1 MLLWRV
7 KLNRPTG
14 GRSAP
19 TQTKSKMSSESKRL
33 ITLTPKAQAL
43 LYTYSSGFH
52 GALESFYLGLELR
65 GLPVLDLASKIES
78 VRPPKVSTTQTK
90 SKMPP
95 NVKNTWTEADGSVV
109 VILRGFCHT
118 CADYVEYR
126 EGTEEVCANCE
137 TPEDEVESYVC
148 YDCCLNTNQSPEER
162 DKYNPLC
169 ESCWIKAEALTT
181 HTCDHC
187 DTSVTSYWPSG
198 SDDLLCADCFAKYT
212 RDQGDSEDWEDY
224 KTRHPYYVGA
234 ELDYDPLQSTK
245 VFLASVKQHVPELL
259 DACMDNIKLLQQQSR
274 EAVARQEKNLVL
286 MQEILDHL
294 TQ

>member
-137 TPEDEVESYVC
+137 SEEV
-148 YDCCLNTNQSPEER
+148 
-162 DKYNPLC
+162 
-169 ESCWIKAEALTT
+169 TT

-224 KTRHPYYVGA
+224 KTRHPYYVGS